1 MEIPNAQVLS
11 GRAVSHSATPR
22 TLPVQNVSSEVTLT
36 AGRLLPGQV
45 SQSTPQLL
53 TVSLVG
59 GGEIQ
64 LPGTQQLALGES
76 VVLRVATLIPQVE
89 VTLAR
94 APQGAQIQAADL
106 GLTAGQTTVA
116 RVVGQLGGQQAIV
129 DVNGQQITLAVPG
142 DMEAGSQLPVRIDE
156 EGGRVFLT
164 VLGGAAAT
172 EVLAQHYL
180 RGQER
185 PRDALGKLLQAIFAN
200 LSSGIDEASD
210 ETAQTQQLRSLL
222 ERLQPG
228 EQSPTGALKRGLED
242 GGLLLE
248 SKLAKLLQQ
257 PGSVSVESDLK
268 ALLLQLNQ
276 SAQADGRDSP
286 LTQLIRQALSQIE
299 QLQLTNAL
307 NQLGDSALVWQLPG
321 WPGSSPV
328 YVRIEADD
336 ADAQRD
342 ETSGRAWQVLMA
354 VDLDDIGAVR
364 VDARL
369 QNRTLRVLLYAP
381 QENVAAL
388 EAGLSELHDDLEG
401 DDFDRILLSVQA
413 LDRLPDEV
421 EQKIQR
427 TVDVTPD
434 SNSNTLDVSG

>member
-1 MEIPNAQVLS
+1 MEIPNAQLLS
-11 GRAVSHSATPR
+11 GRTVSHTATPR
-22 TLPVQNVSSEVTLT
+22 TLAVQNVSSGVTLA
-36 AGRLLPGQV
+36 AGEILSGRV
-45 SQSTPQLL
+45 AQSTSQLL

-64 LPGTQQLALGES
+64 LAGTQQLALGES
-76 VVLRVATLIPQVE
+76 VVLRVASLTPQAE

-94 APQGAQIQAADL
+94 APQGGAIQAADI

-116 RVVGQLGGQQAIV
+116 RVFGQLSGQQAVI

-142 DMEAGSQLPVRIDE
+142 DLEAGSLLPVRIDE

-180 RGQER
+180 RGQQR
-185 PRDALGKLLQAIFAN
+185 PRDALGNLLRAIFAN
-200 LSSGIDEASD
+200 LSSGPEEVTEAD
-210 ETAQTQQLRSLL
+210 GQTQQLRSLL

-228 EQSPTGALKRGLED
+228 EQSPADALKRGLED

-248 SKLAKLLQQ
+248 SKLAKLLRE

-268 ALLLQLNQ
+268 AMLLQLSQ
-276 SAQADGRDSP
+276 STQAEGKDSP

-307 NQLGDSALVWQLPG
+307 NQLSDSALVWQLPG

-328 YVRIEADD
+328 YVRIEPDD
-336 ADAQRD
+336 DGHQHD
-342 ETSGRAWQVLMA
+342 ESAGRAWQVLMA
-354 VDLDDIGAVR
+354 VDLDDIGPIR

-369 QNRTLRVLLYAP
+369 QSRTLRVLLYAP
-381 QENVAAL
+381 SDNVAEL
-388 EAGLSELHDDLEG
+388 ETSLSELRDELSG
-401 DDFDRILLSVQA
+401 DDFDRILLGVQA
-413 LDRLPDEV
+413 LDRLPDDV
-421 EQKIQR
+421 EQKIKR
-427 TVDVTPD
+427 TVEAVPD
-434 SNSNTLDVSG
+434 NASNTLDVSG